1 MQYGG
6 MLGIHPRST
15 AFGGSTGGVS
25 LSGDELL
32 QAQRLMHYKTYGEDS
47 YVFQHKDVWED
58 FLQSFVAI
66 NDVATSTLA
75 TNFALNQ
82 GGHVGKFIKGI
93 YGMPEIESGWDNL
106 STIGDVVDDLFAI
119 EAGLNHATFSE
130 TMARLIVSN
139 KSLDEI
145 DSSGEY
151 KSIIISSLFGVTN
164 KKVSTSYNH
173 PALLVSG
180 KGVVNN
186 DSFELGGTCRSSV
199 FSGYYWTDIVNARHT
214 LAAGAGKEVYASGD
228 TTRYSEQIFSEINA
242 VVNSLPI
249 ISYTH
254 TYKGTNHNTTATAQH
269 TYIPLYFED

>member
-15 AFGGSTGGVS
+15 ASGGS
-25 LSGDELL
+25 LSGDESL
-32 QAQRLMHYKTYGEDS
+32 QAQRLMHFKTYGEES
-47 YVFQHKDVWED
+47 YVFQHKDVWKD

-75 TNFALNQ
+75 TNFALSQ
-82 GGHVGKFIKGI
+82 GGHVGKYIKEI

-106 STIGDVVDDLFAI
+106 STVNDVVDDLSAVN
-119 EAGLNHATFSE
+119 AGLNHASFSE
-130 TMARLIVSN
+130 TMIRLIINN
-139 KSLDEI
+139 KSLNEI
-145 DSSGEY
+145 DSSEEY
-151 KSIIISSLFGVTN
+151 KLVIISSLYGITN
-164 KKVSTSYNH
+164 KKIGTSYNH
-173 PALLVSG
+173 PALLLSG
-180 KGVVNN
+180 KGMVNN

-199 FSGYYWTDIVNARHT
+199 FSGYYWTDIVNVRHT

-228 TTRYSEQIFSEINA
+228 TTRYNEQIFSEINA

-269 TYIPLYFED
+269 TYVPLYFEN